1 MRMFDEYAATTAP
14 RVRADR
20 GGGPPRA
27 TPLIGVQALAL
38 QRLAGNR
45 AVSGMLAVQRDAC
58 CAGCAEGGEC
68 ADKAADQGQAVASED
83 QQAAAAP

>member
-1 MRMFDEYAATTAP
+1 MRMFDEYAVTPGTRA
-14 RVRADR
+14 RAD
-20 GGGPPRA
+20 GGGPERA

-68 ADKAADQGQAVASED
+68 ADKTADQGATVANED
-83 QQAAAAP
+83 QQSTSAP

>member
-1 MRMFDEYAATTAP
+1 MRMFEEYAATTVP
-14 RVRADR
+14 RARADR
-20 GGGPPRA
+20 GGAERA
-27 TPLIGVQALAL
+27 TPLLGVQALAL

-68 ADKAADQGQAVASED
+68 ASETADQGANMSSED
-83 QQAAAAP
+83 QQSPSAP

>member
-1 MRMFDEYAATTAP
+1 MRMFDEYAASTAP
-14 RVRADR
+14 RARVDR
-20 GGGPPRA
+20 GGPERA
-27 TPLIGVQALAL
+27 TPLLGVQALAL

-68 ADKAADQGQAVASED
+68 AGDAADQGPAVASED
-83 QQAAAAP
+83 QQATPAP

>member
-20 GGGPPRA
+20 GGPERA
-27 TPLIGVQALAL
+27 TPLLGVQALAL
-38 QRLAGNR
+38 QQLAGNR

-58 CAGCAEGGEC
+58 CAGCAEGGDC
-68 ADKAADQGQAVASED
+68 ADKPADQGVAVASED
-83 QQAAAAP
+83 QQTASAP

>member
-20 GGGPPRA
+20 GGPERA
-27 TPLIGVQALAL
+27 TPLLGLQALAL

-45 AVSGMLAVQRDAC
+45 AVSGMLAAQRDAC

-68 ADKAADQGQAVASED
+68 ADNAAEQGPAGTSED
-83 QQAAAAP
+83 QQTTSAP